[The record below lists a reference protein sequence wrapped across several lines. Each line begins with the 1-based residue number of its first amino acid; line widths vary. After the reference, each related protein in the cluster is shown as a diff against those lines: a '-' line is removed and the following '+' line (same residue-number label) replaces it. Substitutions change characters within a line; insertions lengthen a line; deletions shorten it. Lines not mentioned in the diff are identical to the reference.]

1 VNPSGVEFSSEAC
14 ASASLD
20 RIRPPSLWFP
30 SSRLS
35 KCPPKPLLIK
45 GLNWLYQIK
54 RCRLKSDSS
63 FNQPVK
69 CILIVSLSPTILNVM
84 VNNRDRISAVF
95 AALADPTRRR
105 ILARLSK
112 SGERPVTALAKP
124 FQISLPA
131 ISRHLRVLK
140 EARLIDMRREGRAHM
155 IRARAEGLKSA
166 QQWIARCTAAG
177 WDFSF
182 DALDRLLE
190 TDPERGKQ
198 HEIRG
203 QNHG

>member
-1 VNPSGVEFSSEAC
+1 
-14 ASASLD
+14 
-20 RIRPPSLWFP
+20 
-30 SSRLS
+30 
-35 KCPPKPLLIK
+35 
-45 GLNWLYQIK
+45 
-54 RCRLKSDSS
+54 
-63 FNQPVK
+63 
-69 CILIVSLSPTILNVM
+69 M
-84 VNNRDRISAVF
+84 VNNQDRISAVF

-140 EARLIDMRREGRAHM
+140 EARLIDMRREGRTHL

-166 QQWIARCTAAG
+166 EQWIARCTAAG
-177 WDFSF
+177 WDHSF

-190 TDPERGKQ
+190 TDSERGKQ
-198 HEIRG
+198 
-203 QNHG
+203 Q